1 MEQNKQFEAADQ
13 GAFQPS
19 TVLETSGIFFLSQPV
34 EFTNLTSRNIFPR
47 ETTLMTTEPQVTTLP
62 SIIID
67 QTRIENFLLQNYVRK
82 GARFTHVD
90 RPDTLLAKPALKHSV
105 RIQLERMPPNSKISA
120 DLVKKAIETVIDP
133 EADDINRLL
142 SVWSEG
148 YVCRPGDTRRIIPND
163 TGTVDLNRWSEPAYR
178 RVTTEPNSG
187 VFGDFFR
194 AIFADNVQRRMVLD
208 WLKFCLQN
216 EQDRPRWG
224 LMLYS
229 QEKGTG
235 KSTFA
240 KICRTLFG
248 SENSITLNGVSK
260 LTQKF
265 SATPLTKKFVNC
277 EEVDIRPNSQQVN
290 DLKALF
296 TDDKMALERKGIEV
310 EQIDLTGVFLFTSN
324 HVPNFLKGLD
334 RRLYVI
340 EVSHDGHAS
349 GANAE
354 EFGNLVERVEAALED
369 DQQVAA
375 LYTDLKRGPI
385 SPGFNPNSLNTATQ
399 STPIMRQILGAEDA
413 DRQLLSEFLDQRESY
428 AITLDD
434 LAQFGR
440 RELRKTI
447 GEVQTMMMDLGWKQQ
462 KAKWGGA
469 TYSKSIFVRPGFVA
483 DGGRLRGDDNF
494 DESLASHLEKNTLH

>member
-1 MEQNKQFEAADQ
+1 MEQNKQLEAADQ

-19 TVLETSGIFFLSQPV
+19 TVLKTSGTFFQPATRHYLPHF
-34 EFTNLTSRNIFPR
+34 EAHLAR
-47 ETTLMTTEPQVTTLP
+47 ETTRMTTELQVTTLP
-62 SIIID
+62 SIIND
-67 QTRIENFLLQNYVRK
+67 QTRIENFLIKNYVRK
-82 GARFTHVD
+82 GDRFAHVD
-90 RPDTLLAKPALKHSV
+90 RPSTLLAKPALIPSV
-105 RIQLERMPPNSKISA
+105 RIQLEKRHPGSKVSA
-120 DLVKKAIETVIDP
+120 DLVKKAIETVLDP
-133 EADDINRLL
+133 DADDINRLL

-148 YVCRPGDTRRIIPND
+148 FVCRPGDTRRILPND
-163 TGTVDLNRWSEPAYR
+163 TGTVDLNTWSEPAYR
-178 RVTTEPNSG
+178 GLVVEPNSG
-187 VFGDFFR
+187 VFRDFFL
-194 AIFADNVQRRMVLD
+194 AIFPDDVQRRMVLD

-240 KICRTLFG
+240 KICRALFG

-265 SATPLTKKFVNC
+265 SATSLTKKFVNC
-277 EEVDIRPNSQQVN
+277 EEVDIRPNGQQVN

-296 TDDKMALERKGIEV
+296 TDDKMALERKGTEV
-310 EQIDLTGVFLFTSN
+310 EQTDLTGVFLFTSN
-324 HVPNFLKGLD
+324 HIPNFLKGLD

-349 GANAE
+349 GANAA

-375 LYTDLKRGPI
+375 LYTFLKRGLI
-385 SPGFNPNSLNTATQ
+385 SPGFNPNSLNTATH

-413 DRQLLSEFLDQRESY
+413 DRQLLSEFLDQRESN

-434 LAQFGR
+434 LVHFGR
-440 RELRKTI
+440 SSLRKTT
-447 GEVQTMMMDLGWKQQ
+447 GDVQAMMVNLGWKQQ

-469 TYSKSIFVRPGFVA
+469 TYSRSIFVRPGFVA
-483 DGGRLRGDDNF
+483 DGGRLHGDDGF
-494 DESLASHLEKNTLH
+494 DESLASHIEKNTLH